1 MVLPS
6 GKVHQYASEPFG
18 VPIPEDCAVWLHMV
32 NLFTGRDDR
41 SSGTFRTDHSWQWVR
56 AQTACSRATLRHWQ
70 LAHAAAAG
78 SLKTCCCACSG
89 SRIGRS
95 WVQALHM
102 HHCSGAGRGACLA
115 KSQSNALALAA
126 VCLSMRPQAQVPDA
140 CSSAAIA

>member
-56 AQTACSRATLRHWQ
+56 SQTPYLFRGLGLTLPLKTSHQARAT
-70 LAHAAAAG
+70 
-78 SLKTCCCACSG
+78 T
-89 SRIGRS
+89 
-95 WVQALHM
+95 
-102 HHCSGAGRGACLA
+102 
-115 KSQSNALALAA
+115 A
-126 VCLSMRPQAQVPDA
+126 VVFLVRC
-140 CSSAAIA
+140 